1 MPLTLTLKKQ
11 SKTDDPIS
19 RQSTINSRMRITG
32 GQSKGRTLASPKGM
46 DIRPTTDKVREA
58 IFNVIGQDMS
68 GLYVLD
74 LFAGTGIFGI
84 EALSRGAQHTV
95 FIDNS
100 KHSIKLIKK
109 NLATC
114 GFQDSGVVL
123 RRDLKKGMSR
133 NHPELQ
139 KNFDLLFLDPP
150 YRKNLIIPLLEKI
163 SHAGMLSK
171 GSKIVAELSKN
182 EILPSSIGN
191 LEMAD
196 TRFYGDTR
204 INIYLNLS

>member
-1 MPLTLTLKKQ
+1 
-11 SKTDDPIS
+11 
-19 RQSTINSRMRITG
+19 MRITG

-58 IFNVIGQDMS
+58 IFNIIGQDMS

-84 EALSRGAQHTV
+84 EALSRGALQTV

-100 KHSIKLIKK
+100 QQSIKLINK
-109 NLATC
+109 NLVTC
-114 GFQDSGVVL
+114 GFQDAGIVL
-123 RRDLKKGMSR
+123 RRDLKKAMPL

-150 YRKNLIIPLLEKI
+150 YRKDRIIPLLEII
-163 SHAGMLSK
+163 SSAGILSK
-171 GSKIVAELSKN
+171 RSRIVAELSKS
-182 EILPSSIGN
+182 EILPSPIGI

-196 TRFYGDTR
+196 TRLYGDTR
-204 INIYLNLS
+204 INIYLVSE